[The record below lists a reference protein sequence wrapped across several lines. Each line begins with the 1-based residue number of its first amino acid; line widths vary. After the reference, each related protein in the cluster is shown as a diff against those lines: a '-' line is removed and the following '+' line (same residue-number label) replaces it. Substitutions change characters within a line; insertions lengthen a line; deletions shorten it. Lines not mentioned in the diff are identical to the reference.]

1 MSTSQNILARRD
13 GRDMKTEKIE
23 RLIEELVDVMGWDK
37 DINFND
43 TPKRFAKTSKRFSK
57 KLA

>member
-23 RLIEELVDVMGWDK
+23 RLIEELVDVMEEEKTNDPYF
-37 DINFND
+37 NFFYICQFN
-43 TPKRFAKTSKRFSK
+43 
-57 KLA
+57 